1 MRLPIF
7 YEKLT
12 HKMGHKV
19 RFFKFYGKLT
29 LTISLI
35 SRIFREKSCLEV
47 SVPKVTQERSKWA
60 SLGIAKKQC
69 IELLWIFAWRELFLL
84 VKTLFWSFWAKRCSK
99 WGFQIFVKNQ
109 CMEPFWNF
117 AWGYSR
123 AKVWI
128 DWNGFLVKKLVLVF
142 FDKKGSNMSS
152 VSFTTNWC
160 IDFFYFLHEV
170 TEADKFFWQNSCF
183 GILGIVP
190 GMMFLSFMVN
200 GSLTCF

>member
-1 MRLPIF
+1 MRFPIF

-128 DWNGFLVKKLVLVF
+128 DWNGKSLCWYFSTKRGPTWVLWVLQQIDVLTFFIFYMKLQKPTNF
-142 FDKKGSNMSS
+142 FDKILVLG
-152 VSFTTNWC
+152 FLGLCLEWC
-160 IDFFYFLHEV
+160 F
-170 TEADKFFWQNSCF
+170 
-183 GILGIVP
+183 
-190 GMMFLSFMVN
+190 
-200 GSLTCF
+200 

>member
-1 MRLPIF
+1 MRFPIF

-19 RFFKFYGKLT
+19 RFFKFCGKLT

-47 SVPKVTQERSKWA
+47 SVPKVTQKRTKWA
-60 SLGIAKKQC
+60 SLGIAKQQC

-142 FDKKGSNMSS
+142 FDKRGPTWVLWVLQQIDVLTFFIFYMKLQEP
-152 VSFTTNWC
+152 TNFFDKILVLGFLGLCLEWC
-160 IDFFYFLHEV
+160 F
-170 TEADKFFWQNSCF
+170 
-183 GILGIVP
+183 
-190 GMMFLSFMVN
+190 
-200 GSLTCF
+200 

>member
-1 MRLPIF
+1 MRFPIF

-19 RFFKFYGKLT
+19 RFFKFCGKLT

-47 SVPKVTQERSKWA
+47 SVPKVTQKRTKWA
-60 SLGIAKKQC
+60 SLGITKKQC

-142 FDKKGSNMSS
+142 FDKRGPTWVLWVLQQIDVLTFFIFYMKLQEP
-152 VSFTTNWC
+152 TNFFDKILVLGLLGLCLEWC
-160 IDFFYFLHEV
+160 F
-170 TEADKFFWQNSCF
+170 
-183 GILGIVP
+183 
-190 GMMFLSFMVN
+190 
-200 GSLTCF
+200 

>member
-1 MRLPIF
+1 MRFPIF
-7 YEKLT
+7 YENLT

-19 RFFKFYGKLT
+19 RFFKFCGKLT

-47 SVPKVTQERSKWA
+47 SVPKVTQKRTKWA
-60 SLGIAKKQC
+60 SLGITKKQC

-142 FDKKGSNMSS
+142 FDKRGPTWVLWVLQQIDVLTFFIFYMKLQEP
-152 VSFTTNWC
+152 TNFFDKILVLGLLGLCLEWC
-160 IDFFYFLHEV
+160 F
-170 TEADKFFWQNSCF
+170 
-183 GILGIVP
+183 
-190 GMMFLSFMVN
+190 
-200 GSLTCF
+200 